1 VQLSAQFRKRGLQ
14 ASKMDV
20 TKSLSGKKVWDPFM
34 KFGLLQ
40 RFDRVLSGLFP
51 ERRVFLKSDDDT
63 RFIRLNPS
71 TQASIF
77 VGMAGMIAWSIV
89 ATAILLIDSIGAGN
103 FREQAIRD
111 QETYQQRLEI
121 MAAERDAS
129 VKTATAIMASYDA
142 ALIEIANMQERLLNH
157 ELNRLELTS
166 GVDVLQSNLNA
177 ALVERSEL
185 TTQLERAQSD
195 DSAAENAAAIANLA
209 TQDTTTIEYL
219 TTALRDTAQERDKVV
234 KDAQTALN
242 QAEELRIEMRLLEE
256 RNELI
261 FRQIEDAMN
270 VSLGPLD
277 KMFRASGQDP
287 ERIMSVIRQGYAG
300 YGGPLT
306 SMSTRGLAPTE
317 NEARAIAIIKEL
329 DELNLYRIAVE
340 KLPYSHPVQSA
351 HRFTSGFGRRWG
363 RMHYGSD
370 FAAPHGTPIYA
381 TADGVITKAGWA
393 TGYGRLIKIKHDFGI
408 ETRYAHLS
416 KIRVKVGQKVSRGDR
431 IGDMGNTG
439 RSTGTH
445 LHYEIRVNGNAV
457 NPMKYLKAGKN
468 VF

>member
-1 VQLSAQFRKRGLQ
+1 
-14 ASKMDV
+14 
-20 TKSLSGKKVWDPFM
+20 M

-71 TQASIF
+71 TQAGIF
-77 VGMAGMIAWSIV
+77 VGLAGMIAWSIV

-142 ALIEIANMQERLLNH
+142 ALIEIANMQDRLLNY

-166 GVDVLQSNLNA
+166 GVDVLQSNLNT

-219 TTALRDTAQERDKVV
+219 TTALRDTAQERDKVI

-270 VSLGPLD
+270 VSMGPLD

-287 ERIMSVIRQGYAG
+287 ERIMSAIRQGYAG

>member
-1 VQLSAQFRKRGLQ
+1 
-14 ASKMDV
+14 
-20 TKSLSGKKVWDPFM
+20 M

-71 TQASIF
+71 TQAGLF
-77 VGMAGMIAWSIV
+77 VGMAVMIAWSIV

-129 VKTATAIMASYDA
+129 VKTATAVMTSYDA

-270 VSLGPLD
+270 VSMGPLD

-340 KLPYSHPVQSA
+340 KLPYSHPVRSA

>member
-1 VQLSAQFRKRGLQ
+1 
-14 ASKMDV
+14 
-20 TKSLSGKKVWDPFM
+20 
-34 KFGLLQ
+34 
-40 RFDRVLSGLFP
+40 
-51 ERRVFLKSDDDT
+51 VFLKSDDDT

-71 TQASIF
+71 TQAGIF

-142 ALIEIANMQERLLNH
+142 ALIEIANMQDRLLNY

-209 TQDTTTIEYL
+209 IQDTTTIEYL
-219 TTALRDTAQERDKVV
+219 TTALRDTAQERDKVI

-270 VSLGPLD
+270 VSMGPLD

-416 KIRVKVGQKVSRGDR
+416 KIRVKDGQKVSRGDR

>member
-1 VQLSAQFRKRGLQ
+1 
-14 ASKMDV
+14 
-20 TKSLSGKKVWDPFM
+20 M

-71 TQASIF
+71 TQAGIF
-77 VGMAGMIAWSIV
+77 VGMAVMIAWSIV

-129 VKTATAIMASYDA
+129 VKTATAVMASYDA

-219 TTALRDTAQERDKVV
+219 TTALRDTAQERDKVI

-270 VSLGPLD
+270 VSMGPLD

-287 ERIMSVIRQGYAG
+287 ERIMSAIRQGYAG

-340 KLPYSHPVQSA
+340 KLPYSHPVRSA

-393 TGYGRLIKIKHDFGI
+393 TGYGRLIKIKHDFGL

>member
-1 VQLSAQFRKRGLQ
+1 
-14 ASKMDV
+14 
-20 TKSLSGKKVWDPFM
+20 
-34 KFGLLQ
+34 
-40 RFDRVLSGLFP
+40 
-51 ERRVFLKSDDDT
+51 
-63 RFIRLNPS
+63 
-71 TQASIF
+71 
-77 VGMAGMIAWSIV
+77 
-89 ATAILLIDSIGAGN
+89 
-103 FREQAIRD
+103 
-111 QETYQQRLEI
+111 
-121 MAAERDAS
+121 
-129 VKTATAIMASYDA
+129 
-142 ALIEIANMQERLLNH
+142 
-157 ELNRLELTS
+157 
-166 GVDVLQSNLNA
+166 
-177 ALVERSEL
+177 
-185 TTQLERAQSD
+185 
-195 DSAAENAAAIANLA
+195 
-209 TQDTTTIEYL
+209 
-219 TTALRDTAQERDKVV
+219 
-234 KDAQTALN
+234 
-242 QAEELRIEMRLLEE
+242 
-256 RNELI
+256 
-261 FRQIEDAMN
+261 MN
-270 VSLGPLD
+270 VSIGPLD

-340 KLPYSHPVQSA
+340 KLPYSHPVQST

>member
-1 VQLSAQFRKRGLQ
+1 
-14 ASKMDV
+14 
-20 TKSLSGKKVWDPFM
+20 
-34 KFGLLQ
+34 
-40 RFDRVLSGLFP
+40 
-51 ERRVFLKSDDDT
+51 
-63 RFIRLNPS
+63 
-71 TQASIF
+71 
-77 VGMAGMIAWSIV
+77 
-89 ATAILLIDSIGAGN
+89 
-103 FREQAIRD
+103 
-111 QETYQQRLEI
+111 
-121 MAAERDAS
+121 
-129 VKTATAIMASYDA
+129 MASYDA

-219 TTALRDTAQERDKVV
+219 TTALRDTAQERDKVI

-270 VSLGPLD
+270 VSMGPLD

-340 KLPYSHPVQSA
+340 KLPYSHPVRSA

-363 RMHYGSD
+363 RMHNGSD

>member
-1 VQLSAQFRKRGLQ
+1 MKLGL
-14 ASKMDV
+14 
-20 TKSLSGKKVWDPFM
+20 T
-34 KFGLLQ
+34 Q
-40 RFDRVLSGLFP
+40 RVDSMFSGLFP

-63 RFIRLNPS
+63 RFIRLRPS
-71 TQASIF
+71 AQAGVFCGIAL
-77 VGMAGMIAWSIV
+77 VIAWSII
-89 ATAILLIDSIGAGN
+89 ATAILLIDSIGASN
-103 FREQAIRD
+103 FRKQAIRD
-111 QETYQQRLEI
+111 QETYQQRLQI

-129 VKTATAIMASYDA
+129 VQTATNVMQSYEQ
-142 ALIEIANMQERLLNH
+142 ALAEIAKMQERLLSQ
-157 ELNRLELTS
+157 EVDRLELAS
-166 GVDVLQSNLNA
+166 GVDVLQNNLNE
-177 ALVERSEL
+177 ALVERTSL
-185 TTQLERAQSD
+185 TSALERAQTD
-195 DSAAENAAAIANLA
+195 DGKTTAAIPASKM
-209 TQDTTTIEYL
+209 DTADKATIEYL
-219 TTALRDTAQERDKVV
+219 TSALRETAQQRDSVV
-234 KDAQTALN
+234 KDAQSALD
-242 QAEELRIEMRLLEE
+242 QAEELRIEMRLIEE

-261 FRQIEDAMN
+261 FRQIEEAMN
-270 VSLGPLD
+270 VSIGPLD

-287 ERIMSVIRQGYAG
+287 ERILSTIRQGYAG

-306 SMSTRGLAPTE
+306 TLSTRGLAPTE
-317 NEARAIAIIKEL
+317 NEARALAILKEL
-329 DELNLYRIAVE
+329 DELNLYRLAVE

-351 HRFTSGFGRRWG
+351 HRFTSGFGQRWG

-381 TADGVITKAGWA
+381 TADGVITKAGWSS
-393 TGYGRLIKIKHDFGI
+393 GYGRLIKIEHDFGI

-416 KIRVKVGQKVSRGDR
+416 KIRVKVGQKVSRGER

>member
-1 VQLSAQFRKRGLQ
+1 VQLSAHFRKRGLQ

-71 TQASIF
+71 TQAGIF

-142 ALIEIANMQERLLNH
+142 ALIEIAIMQDRLLNY

-195 DSAAENAAAIANLA
+195 DSTAENAAAIANLA

-219 TTALRDTAQERDKVV
+219 TTALRDTAQERDKVI

-270 VSLGPLD
+270 VSMGPLD

-340 KLPYSHPVQSA
+340 KLPYSHPVRSA

-370 FAAPHGTPIYA
+370 FAAPHGTLIYA

>member
-20 TKSLSGKKVWDPFM
+20 TKSQSGKKVWDPFM

-71 TQASIF
+71 TQAGIF

-142 ALIEIANMQERLLNH
+142 ALIEIANMQDRLLNY